1 MLSVFNGQT
10 MNAPPR
16 NPRHGQ
22 RTSMKQNW
30 GTKRQTDN
38 DRHSCRPPPLSI
50 PHPPS
55 VLFAFDPGLSP
66 VVPRFP
72 SHGCNSPC
80 SYSTLD
86 VDCVLSCRL
95 PLIRRGKPAF
105 HTVSL
110 VSILLDMRRCFEL
123 ATPIFRPLLALLSL
137 QELIDWMPTL
147 LSRVCDERD
156 GIAWPV
162 WRIQG
167 RLLSG
172 GYLRL

>member
-1 MLSVFNGQT
+1 
-10 MNAPPR
+10 
-16 NPRHGQ
+16 
-22 RTSMKQNW
+22 MKQNW

-38 DRHSCRPPPLSI
+38 DRHSCWPPPLSI
-50 PHPPS
+50 PHLPP
-55 VLFAFDPGLSP
+55 VFFASDPGPSP

-72 SHGCNSPC
+72 LHGSNSPY
-80 SYSTLD
+80 SYLTLD
-86 VDCVLSCRL
+86 VDCVPSCRL

-110 VSILLDMRRCFEL
+110 VSIHLNMRRCFEL
-123 ATPIFRPLLALLSL
+123 ATPIFRPLLAHLSL
-137 QELIDWMPTL
+137 QKLIDWNANL

-167 RLLSG
+167 RLFSG
-172 GYLRL
+172 GYLRP